1 MGCDMLVA
9 LGSATVQGHTLF
21 GLNWFDTSRQRLRL
35 RSFQPSYHSPDE
47 TIQTRHVELPQIRQ
61 TGGVLGIQP
70 ENSWGLVFGCNET
83 GVAVGVAQWRSQLVG
98 SGPGL
103 TGTELT
109 RLALERSHS
118 ARHAAEV
125 LTDLIARHGQGDP
138 STEAPDSVFLIADA
152 HEACVLE
159 VAGNCWALL
168 ECPESRAVSDAG
180 LIRQDWQR
188 LSPGLADRA
197 IQSGW
202 WHDDG
207 TKLDFVGSLG
217 GRAADPWSLKRW
229 SKATLALAQHQGSLD
244 VYGLRRL
251 LAEHF
256 EKCARGSAP
265 TDSKPRRCATLAA
278 RLPKQGAPV
287 VWFAGG
293 ASAAP
298 LHFPLLAD
306 APLPEAW
313 TTRPPHDDAPIPRSL
328 VERLQNSFD
337 QDAEEFFLE
346 AQPLRE
352 RGEQP
357 AVRRLAQALMHKHLE
372 QWEEA
377 RNRPASLTSAAV
389 SALKRDEELAPF
401 AFG

>member
-35 RSFQPSYHSPDE
+35 RSLPASYHSPDE
-47 TIQTRHVELPQIRQ
+47 TIQTRHAELPQVRH
-61 TGGVLGIQP
+61 TGAVLGIQP
-70 ENSWGLVFGCNET
+70 ENNWGLVFGCNEP
-83 GVAVGVAQWRSQLVG
+83 GVAIGVANWRSQLVG
-98 SGPGL
+98 SAPGL

-217 GRAADPWSLKRW
+217 GGAADPWSLKRW
-229 SKATLALAQHQGSLD
+229 SKATLALAQHQGTLD
-244 VYGLRRL
+244 VYALRRL

-256 EKCARGSAP
+256 EKCALGHAP
-265 TDSKPRRCATLAA
+265 ADRKPRRCATLVA
-278 RLPKQGAPV
+278 RLPGQGAPM

-313 TTRPPHDDAPIPRSL
+313 STRPPHDDAPIPRAL
-328 VERLQNSFD
+328 VERLQGQFD
-337 QDAEEFFLE
+337 QDAEEYALE
-346 AQPLRE
+346 ARQLHE

-377 RNRPASLTSAAV
+377 RSRPAGLTSAAV
-389 SALKRDEELAPF
+389 SALTRDEELAPF

>member
-9 LGSATVQGHTLF
+9 LGPATVQGHTLF

-35 RSFQPSYHSPDE
+35 RSLTASYHSPDE
-47 TIQTRHVELPQIRQ
+47 KIPTLHAQLPQVRH
-61 TGGVLGIQP
+61 TCAVLGVQP
-70 ENSWGLVFGCNET
+70 ANGWGLVFGCNDER
-83 GVAVGVAQWRSQLVG
+83 VAVGVAGWRSQLVG
-98 SGPGL
+98 SAPGL

-118 ARHAAEV
+118 AQHAAEV

-138 STEAPDSVFLIADA
+138 AAVAPDSVFLIGDA
-152 HEACVLE
+152 QESCVLE

-168 ECPESRAVSDAG
+168 ECPQSRAVSDAG

-197 IQSGW
+197 IQNGW

-217 GRAADPWSLKRW
+217 GAAADVWAMKRW
-229 SKATLALAQHQGSLD
+229 SKATLALAQQQGTLD

-256 EKCARGSAP
+256 EKVARGQAP
-265 TDSKPRRCATLAA
+265 ADSKPRRCATLVA
-278 RLPKQGAPV
+278 RLHGPSAPV
-287 VWFAGG
+287 LWFAGG

-298 LHFPLLAD
+298 LHFPLLAE
-306 APLPEAW
+306 AELPEAW
-313 TTRPPHDDAPIPRSL
+313 TSHPPHDDAPIPRA
-328 VERLQNSFD
+328 VAERLQSQFD
-337 QDAEEFFLE
+337 QDAEEYCSE
-346 AQPLRE
+346 ARHLHE
-352 RGEQP
+352 RGEQ
-357 AVRRLAQALMHKHLE
+357 AAARRLAQALMHKHLE

-377 RNRPASLTSAAV
+377 RRRPAGLTSAAAA
-389 SALKRDEELAPF
+389 ALKRDEELAPF